1 MMCQFKSWFKK
12 YIQLELLCTYLVI
25 INNNVFHNVIL
36 NLSLIMQE
44 KLTVKK
50 LDSLWIMTNQV
61 NTN

>member
-12 YIQLELLCTYLVI
+12 YIQLELLCRYLVI